1 VAGGWRRLNNEE
13 HHNLCP
19 SKNFIRVIKSRRMRW
34 ADNVAH
40 IGEMRKVYNIL
51 VGKPKRN
58 RPLGRPRHRWDD
70 NARRD
75 LREILWEVVDWL
87 HLAKNRD
94 QWWALVNVVMY
105 LLVLT
110 QAGNF

>member
-1 VAGGWRRLNNEE
+1 
-13 HHNLCP
+13 
-19 SKNFIRVIKSRRMRW
+19 MRW

-75 LREILWEVVDWL
+75 LREILWEVVDWM
-87 HLAKNRD
+87 HLSQDRGQWRD
-94 QWWALVNVVMY
+94 LVNTVIN
-105 LLVLT
+105 LRFL
-110 QAGNF
+110 